1 MYMKVKKMNRLKKRK
16 RIIKIFKWVLILFVL
31 FAMRKT
37 IFKGISYVRVGFDNL
52 NYKMVSYKANMY
64 KSLTNFKNKVTLISQ
79 VDEYNKKNMELTN
92 VINNQK
98 LELSKL
104 ETLKIENDNFR
115 RVLALKDKSKVETIA
130 AEVKLVEDLNNGII
144 YLSKGE
150 KDGVKVNQA
159 VTYYGSI
166 IGLVSKVSY
175 DYSEVRLITNKDSKI
190 SVILNGTDLAVIR
203 GNGNGTFSVKNYNN
217 DIVNNDNLIF
227 DIKTSGISDILSKD
241 ISIGTFRSVDKSYF
255 FKTRELI
262 FKPKYNIN
270 KIRVV
275 LLIKNK

>member
-16 RIIKIFKWVLILFVL
+16 RIIKILKWLFILFILFVV
-31 FAMRKT
+31 RKP
-37 IFKGISYVRVGFDNL
+37 IFKGISYIRAGFDNL

-64 KSLTNFKNKVTLISQ
+64 NSLTNFNDKVNIVSK
-79 VDEYNKKNMELTN
+79 VDEYNKKNMEL
-92 VINNQK
+92 INIINEQK

-104 ETLKIENDNFR
+104 ETLQIENENFR
-115 RVLALKDKSKVETIA
+115 RVLNLKNKSKFETIV

-150 KDGVKVNQA
+150 KDGVKINQA
-159 VTYYGSI
+159 VTYYGSL
-166 IGLVSKVSY
+166 IGLVSKVSN

-241 ISIGTFRSVDKSYF
+241 ISVGTFRSVDTSYF

-262 FKPKYNIN
+262 FKPTYNIN
-270 KIRVV
+270 KIRVD
-275 LLIKNK
+275 LLIKK

>member
-16 RIIKIFKWVLILFVL
+16 RIIKILKWLFILFILFVV
-31 FAMRKT
+31 RKP
-37 IFKGISYVRVGFDNL
+37 IFKGISYVRAGFDNL

-64 KSLTNFKNKVTLISQ
+64 NSLTNFNDKVNIVSK
-79 VDEYNKKNMELTN
+79 VDEYNKKNMEL
-92 VINNQK
+92 INIINEQK

-104 ETLKIENDNFR
+104 ETLQIENENFR
-115 RVLALKDKSKVETIA
+115 RVLNLKNKNKFETIV

-150 KDGVKVNQA
+150 KDGVKINQA
-159 VTYYGSI
+159 VTYYGSL
-166 IGLVSKVSY
+166 IGLVSKVSN

-241 ISIGTFRSVDKSYF
+241 ISVGTFRSVDKSYF

-262 FKPKYNIN
+262 FKPTYNIN

-275 LLIKNK
+275 LLIKK